1 MNVKLAG
8 GRASLP
14 LLVLLAVSWSRCPH
28 TAATNPPEHVLYY
41 LACIQVCVREDHACC
56 KDCDVNNTCEASRQF
71 CKELCLKAAT
81 KCNKKC
87 FRETFVPHRPSVDLL
102 LLLAII
108 NSLSPQTVSSRVP
121 LHVRYYL
128 SCAASCGLE
137 GDECGTRC
145 EENNTCE
152 ASRQFCKNLCRRAEN
167 ACFRR
172 CSEEAVEKY
181 HDNE

>member
-1 MNVKLAG
+1 MLISSQITLTHSHVRISTHA
-8 GRASLP
+8 
-14 LLVLLAVSWSRCPH
+14 H
-28 TAATNPPEHVLYY
+28 THTRTYYLYY
-41 LACIQVCVREDHACC
+41 TQ
-56 KDCDVNNTCEASRQF
+56 T
-71 CKELCLKAAT
+71 AT
-81 KCNKKC
+81 TTSWTFAQTIYLFIHPLPPISNRV
-87 FRETFVPHRPSVDLL
+87 FQFVPHRPSVDLL

-172 CSEEAVEKY
+172 CSDEAVEKY